1 MKRFVFTCGDVNGIG
16 PEIVIK
22 TLNKISNKKSN
33 DRFYFICPT
42 NVFNKT
48 INHIKPQFK
57 YKIVDRY
64 KAKEE
69 SPVLIINTG
78 GVIQKFGQPTNLSG
92 AIAYK
97 SLKMSFDLVEN
108 NKADA
113 IVTAPISKIALKM
126 AGIRFKGQTEMFAK
140 WTGTKNYAMTFLSNR
155 IFVALLTIHIPINN
169 VSNSINSSK
178 LEILLNI
185 IIRMLKQDLSRTD
198 PKIAV
203 LGLNPHAGEYGLIG
217 KDELSVISPIIE
229 KYSDKFLING
239 PFSPDAFFGSKK
251 YQDFDMII
259 GMYHDQILIPFKML
273 TFGKGVNYTA
283 GLPIVRTSP
292 DHGVAYDIAEKY
304 IADESSMVNAYKYAR
319 LIVGNRDK
327 LIVKS

>member
-33 DRFYFICPT
+33 DRFYFVCPA
-42 NVFNKT
+42 NVFKKT
-48 INHIKPQFK
+48 INHIKPRFK

-64 KAKEE
+64 KPKEE
-69 SPVLIINTG
+69 SPVLIINAG
-78 GVIQKFGQPTNLSG
+78 RVIQKFGQPTNLSG

-97 SLKMSFDLVEN
+97 SLKVSFDLIKS
-108 NKADA
+108 NKANA
-113 IVTAPISKIALKM
+113 IITAPISKIALKM

-140 WTGTKNYAMTFLSNR
+140 WTGTKNYAMTFLSKR
-155 IFVALLTIHIPINN
+155 ISVALLTIHIPINN

-217 KDELSVISPIIE
+217 KDELRVISPIIE
-229 KYSDKFLING
+229 KYSNKLSING
-239 PFSPDAFFGSKK
+239 PFSPDAFFGSTK
-251 YQDFDMII
+251 YKDFDMII

-283 GLPIVRTSP
+283 GLPVVRTSP
-292 DHGVAYDIAEKY
+292 DHGVAYDIAGKY
-304 IADESSMVNAYKYAR
+304 IADESSIINAYKYAR
-319 LIVGNRDK
+319 LIVGNREK
-327 LIVKS
+327 LFAKS